1 MSSNQ
6 YKAVLLVAL
15 MVLVG
20 PSTLVKGAPTSASS
34 GVVTII
40 PTAGNE
46 SILTNISS
54 VVQVPANH
62 SITSGGLLIETE
74 WTPVADNGSYY
85 GTGYDRSWSNGTYDN
100 TSSLAQGGKLSLS
113 TDTSLGTL
121 TDFESTTRVP
131 TGWLS
136 MGSNSYEWTVVNVT
150 TLQGQ
155 EQPLSASNGSH
166 SLAFGADLSLATN
179 MTSCILSPRYSTPEV
194 VRNLSLSFDHWRSF
208 TSNDALWVEYTFDD
222 IDAWNQLIPTN
233 GYNATVASSHP
244 ASVQSYSTVWSGS
257 SLQWEPVRFQLDH
270 LPNITSSQSMRFRMC
285 AHMSEDTS
293 QRGGWFI
300 DNLTWYNQGDEP
312 GTWFHGNLNGDYAPN
327 ADGTLI
333 MPVDFSGLASPIEL
347 EIRSNWD
354 IEGGSNDGMTIW
366 YSLDN
371 GTSWVLLT
379 PLPGLPGNGV
389 AYQGQFYVDQSFGWL
404 PLFYPVSNTVSN
416 HTNASHGLLKFNVQT
431 DAIVN
436 HGGSA
441 PASGWEGIMIDDVT
455 LHSGATTATRL
466 KNVLNNFT
474 NIPDY
479 TNGSIDGWLDNVSAP
494 NQWQWVSTMGVNG
507 PVSSFDSFEDGHDAP
522 AGWSIQNIRG
532 EGWTLGAVNNL
543 SAQGPNG
550 WHSGQNGVGIKLDGQ
565 YLANSYAHL
574 ISPEY
579 QLPTNATS
587 QLTFRHWICTEAAW
601 DGGAVSLSTDGG
613 LNWWYLPSDPGGF
626 HDRIS
631 TVNSNSPFYGEGLL
645 DGSRVTGGCHGVIR
659 GFELKTADITNL
671 SGESV
676 RLRFSFFSDEF
687 VERDGWYIDDAG
699 IEISLFENEGEWVS
713 EPFTPNPVFGYGV
726 LDASAIQPQ
735 NTTLRFSLMDVNGDI
750 IPQYERITA
759 PTQILL
765 NPEEYSSVRIV
776 VHMST
781 TDILVTPTLERLG
794 LGLKQTFG
802 AYQVQ
807 TNSLSFTNNLTVDS
821 NGYISAPSS
830 STIFNTFHPQ
840 CFWGEVIVTHRG
852 ANLTGFGTG
861 FYPAFTHF
869 LQTTSYTAQP
879 IPTTTTSYTT
889 SGQYGFLTD
898 ATRLNLTRNMAQSDS
913 LLDFTIQPICSTG
926 IDDLQV
932 TIGNNAIDGFPYPL
946 TGNDTGLSERTKFH
960 SVENGSF
967 VKHGNEHGDIE
978 WESNASVVYDIGYHA
993 YSPSGALMQN
1003 VLQNGGLKYWFMDQF
1018 ILKIKTGEHAT
1029 NVSLLDR
1036 DNNVNL
1042 AHGGL
1047 GYSVLAFVPAN
1058 TTQYVHVT
1066 SPGLIFNATHPA
1078 SANGTGAYYDWG
1090 RISMFLQTD
1099 QDAHLT
1105 AHSLRSSSLAS
1116 VFSGVYYS
1124 DTILNSVLNASRTN
1138 DSNSMI
1144 DIPIS
1149 IETGSGGVVFN
1160 FTVTSEPVLIDTV
1173 VDAPASRWLPGTL
1186 REVTTHHIRV
1196 DPNNLQSIA
1205 PALERINISMGSST
1219 SHNDVRITAELD
1231 RLDTT
1236 PRFIQTS
1243 GAGIAALHPSSNV
1256 SCTRSECNVTWVF
1269 ESTWLNDDIDDVHWM
1284 AFALDENGLK
1294 TGPAVWA
1301 ENTAYNDVENDLEA
1315 FDIRAYDDEG
1325 RALHDWTQ
1333 PLWPLHVNP
1342 ETAMFISGRVRFE
1355 GVADGWVEEGEAQVT
1370 VEARAVP
1377 PKNISGGSDEW
1388 PGIPIVWSHSNTSEV
1403 DAFGQFSIPLTI
1415 PDADELISGTRIEVR
1430 VLLTRCGPAGN
1441 QATTAFDRTAEATSF
1456 EILYD
1461 ETKPDLISV
1470 EILDQSGLQP
1480 ADGHIWMPERPIPL
1494 RLSIQDAEGLE
1505 TPLTIY
1511 TWAEDVDD
1519 TNGNGLMEE
1528 SEYQSFTANI
1538 NRGVFEAEVD
1548 LPLLQTSDILSPGAE
1563 EGRLSIVVFGFDLA
1577 GNPLQGGG
1585 TYGEETDA
1593 ATVYVQPWKP
1603 TSLVRESFTTDA
1615 IGGYLFPGQTHQMTF
1630 DLIDGNGLSSL
1641 DSITLG
1647 LLNSQQDKCW
1657 IEHLPRFNVTTG
1669 DVTCFEVPPTVTSQK
1684 DELTFQWKLTVSFR
1698 LRWDAMSA
1706 LSDQRFTPS
1715 LVVEDENQDV
1725 GLGATYL
1732 EDLNWTTHTRVS
1744 FILHEVKDRVA
1755 PFGTFQNNLLTMHLD
1770 DFADIGIIIVHENTS
1785 EPALNIPF
1793 DSRVTWNV
1801 THNAATSY
1809 STESTIDMTGLSSHR
1824 LILNWMTIPNGVA
1837 ILNIGLTGSVFSSST
1852 PLSIGLQID
1861 EQSPTVTLEPGTFSD
1876 LDSNDLNDVPITIHI
1891 TDDYGVSEQGA
1902 MVHWCY
1908 VRAGKV
1914 VEGSIGEKY
1923 LDSIG
1928 TTGDITSFQTVLD
1941 VEQTGVLFEKSDR
1954 LSVWFSHQDR
1964 SGNPMVGE
1972 ATEFSPLEVY
1982 VVWMAFEPI
1991 PVSIEA
1997 TPYRPSVGES
2007 IDIVL
2012 TVENIGY
2019 LSGSTSFILQ
2029 DGDGIKLGNV
2039 TFNLEA
2045 GERKSITWEIE
2056 AWKEGRLGMMLKMDN
2071 NTILIPVPM
2080 ADVSDDSVNQKS
2092 SASELGLNILIVI
2105 LAAGAVVG
2113 AYLMRK
2119 QRIKDLYDEFDLE
2132 DEVIKPPP
2140 RPLDLMDIG
2149 EEE

>member
-1 MSSNQ
+1 MPSNQ

-20 PSTLVKGAPTSASS
+20 PSTLVKGAPTITSS
-34 GVVTII
+34 GEITLT
-40 PTAGNE
+40 PTPGNE
-46 SILTNISS
+46 SVLTNISS
-54 VVQVPANH
+54 IVQVPANH
-62 SITSGGLLIETE
+62 TITGGYLGIQTE
-74 WTPVADNGSYY
+74 WTPVADIGSYY
-85 GTGYDRSWSNGTYDN
+85 GTGYDRGWLNGTFDN
-100 TSSLAQGGKLSLS
+100 TSSLAHGGKLSLS
-113 TDTSLGTL
+113 TDTSLGSL
-121 TDFESTTRVP
+121 TDFETTTRVP
-131 TGWLS
+131 TGWLG
-136 MGSNSYEWTVVNVT
+136 MGPDGYDWTVVNVT

-155 EQPLSASNGSH
+155 EQPTSASNGVH
-166 SLAFGADLSLATN
+166 ALAFGADLSLTANT
-179 MTSCILSPRYSTPEV
+179 TSCILSPRYSTPEV
-194 VRNLSLSFDHWRSF
+194 VRNLSLSFDHWRSV
-208 TSNDALWVEYTFDD
+208 TSNDALWVEYTLDD
-222 IDAWNQLIPTN
+222 VEAWNQLIPTN
-233 GYNATVASSHP
+233 GYNATVISSHP
-244 ASVQSYSTVWSGS
+244 TSVQSYSSVWSGS
-257 SLQWEPVRFQLDH
+257 SLQWDSVHFQLDN
-270 LPNITSSQSMRFRMC
+270 LANISSSQSMRFRMC
-285 AHMSEDTS
+285 ADMSEDIS

-300 DNLTWYNQGDEP
+300 DNLTWHNQGDEP
-312 GTWFHGNLNGDYAPN
+312 GSWFHGNLSGDYAPN
-327 ADGTLI
+327 ADGTLV

-389 AYQGQFYVDQSFGWL
+389 AYQGQFYVDESFAWL
-404 PLFYPVSNTVSN
+404 PMFYPVPNTVSN
-416 HTNASHGLLKFNVQT
+416 HSNASYGLLKFNVQT

-455 LHSGATTATRL
+455 LHSGANTATPIKR
-466 KNVLNNFT
+466 VLNNFT
-474 NIPDY
+474 NMPDY
-479 TNGSIDGWLDNVSAP
+479 SNGSIDGWLDNVSAP

-507 PVSSFDSFEDGHDAP
+507 PRTAFDSFEDAHDAP

-532 EGWTLGAVNNL
+532 EGWTLGTVNN
-543 SAQGPNG
+543 SSGQGPNG

-565 YLANSYAHL
+565 YRANSYAHL

-579 QLPTNATS
+579 RLPTNATS
-587 QLTFRHWICTEAAW
+587 QLTFRQWICTEAAW

-613 LNWWYLPSDPGGF
+613 LNWWYLPADPGGF

-631 TVNSNSPFYGEGLL
+631 TVNTNSPFYGEGLL

-735 NTTLRFSLMDVNGDI
+735 NTTLRFSIMDMNGDI

-759 PTQILL
+759 PKQILL

-807 TNSLSFTNNLTVDS
+807 TNSLSFTNNLSVDS

-830 STIFNTFHPQ
+830 TTLFNTFYPQ

-861 FYPAFTHF
+861 FYPPFTHF
-869 LQTTSYTAQP
+869 LQTTSYTSQP
-879 IPTTTTSYTT
+879 IPTTTTSYST
-889 SGQYGFLTD
+889 SGQYGFSTD
-898 ATRLNLTRNMAQSDS
+898 ATGLNLTRNMAQGDTF
-913 LLDFTIQPICSTG
+913 LDFTIQPICSTG

-946 TGNDTGLSERTKFH
+946 TGNDTGLSERTKFY

-967 VKHGNEHGDIE
+967 VKHGNEHGDLE
-978 WESNASVVYDIGYHA
+978 WESKASVMYDLGYHG
-993 YSPSGALMQN
+993 YSRTGIF
-1003 VLQNGGLKYWFMDQF
+1003 LQNGVLKYQFMDQF
-1018 ILKIKTGEHAT
+1018 VLKVQTGENAT
-1029 NVSLLDR
+1029 NVTMCDHYY
-1036 DNNVNL
+1036 N
-1042 AHGGL
+1042 
-1047 GYSVLAFVPAN
+1047 GYQLHSVLAFVPAN
-1058 TTQYVHVT
+1058 TTRYIHVT
-1066 SPGLIFNATHPA
+1066 SPGLRFNTTHPSIANAT
-1078 SANGTGAYYDWG
+1078 GTHYDWG

-1099 QDAHLT
+1099 QDANLT
-1105 AHSLRSSSLAS
+1105 AHSLRSSSEPSILN
-1116 VFSGVYYS
+1116 FIYYS
-1124 DTILNSVLNASRTN
+1124 DTILNSVLNASSTN

-1149 IETGSGGVVFN
+1149 IETASGGVVFN
-1160 FTVTSEPVLIDTV
+1160 FTVASEPVLIDTV

-1186 REVTTHHIRV
+1186 REVTTHHVRT
-1196 DPNNLQSIA
+1196 DPNNPQSIA
-1205 PALERINISMGSST
+1205 PALERINISMGPST
-1219 SHNDVRITAELD
+1219 SHNDVRVTAELD

-1243 GAGIAALHPSSNV
+1243 GAGIASLHPSSNV
-1256 SCTRSECNVTWVF
+1256 SCTRSECTVTWVF

-1284 AFALDENGLK
+1284 AFAIDENGLK
-1294 TGPAVWA
+1294 TGPAVWV

-1342 ETAMFISGRVRFE
+1342 DTAMFISGRVRFE
-1355 GVADGWVEEGEAQVT
+1355 GVADGWVQEGEAQVT

-1388 PGIPIVWSHSNTSEV
+1388 PGIPVIWSLSNTSEV
-1403 DAFGQFSIPLTI
+1403 DVFGQFSIPLTI

-1430 VLLTRCGPAGN
+1430 VLLTRRGPAGN
-1441 QATTAFDRTAEATSF
+1441 QVTTAFDRTAESTSF
-1456 EILYD
+1456 EIVYD

-1494 RLSIQDAEGLE
+1494 RLLIQDAEGLE

-1511 TWAEDVDD
+1511 TWAEDRDD

-1528 SEYQSFTANI
+1528 SEYQSFTTNI

-1548 LPLLQTSDILSPGAE
+1548 LPLLQTSDVLSPGYE
-1563 EGRLSIVVFGFDLA
+1563 EGRLSVVVSGFDLA
-1577 GNPLQGGG
+1577 GNSLRGGG

-1593 ATVYVQPWKP
+1593 ATVYVQPGKP

-1615 IGGYLFPGQTHQMTF
+1615 IGGYLFPGQTHHMTF

-1641 DSITLG
+1641 DSITVG
-1647 LLNSQQDKCW
+1647 LLNSQQDDCW
-1657 IEHLPRFNVTTG
+1657 IEHLPRFNVTSG
-1669 DVTCFEVPPTVTSQK
+1669 DVMCFEVPPTVTSQK
-1684 DELTFQWKLTVSFR
+1684 DDLTFRWKITVSFR
-1698 LRWDAMSA
+1698 LRWDAMDA

-1744 FILHEVKDRVA
+1744 FILDDVKDRVA
-1755 PFGTFQNNLLTMHLD
+1755 PFGTFQNNILTLQLD
-1770 DFADIGIIIVHENTS
+1770 DFADIDVIIVHENTS
-1785 EPALNIPF
+1785 EPALHIPF
-1793 DSRVTWNV
+1793 DSRVTWDV
-1801 THNAATSY
+1801 IHNAATSF

-1824 LILNWMTIPNGVA
+1824 LVLNWMTIPNGVA
-1837 ILNIGLTGSVFSSST
+1837 TLNIGLTGSVFNSST

-1861 EQSPTVTLEPGTFSD
+1861 EQSPTVALELGTFSD
-1876 LDSNDLNDVPITIHI
+1876 LDSNNLNNVPITIHI
-1891 TDDYGVSEQGA
+1891 TDDYGVSERGA

-1928 TTGDITSFQTVLD
+1928 TTGEITSFQTILN

-1972 ATEFSPLEVY
+1972 ATEFNPLEVY
-1982 VVWMAFEPI
+1982 VVWMAFEPV

-1997 TPYRPSVGES
+1997 TPYRPSVGEI

-2019 LSGSTSFILQ
+2019 LNGSTSFILQ
-2029 DGDGIKLGNV
+2029 DGDGIKLREI

-2045 GERKSITWEIE
+2045 GERESITWEIE
-2056 AWKEGRLGMMLKMDN
+2056 TWTTGRLGMTLEMDN
-2071 NTILIPVPM
+2071 NSVLIPVPL
-2080 ADVSDDSVNQKS
+2080 ADVTDDSVDQKS
-2092 SASELGLNILIVI
+2092 SASELGLNILLFI
-2105 LAAGAVVG
+2105 LAAGAVV
-2113 AYLMRK
+2113 ATYLMRK
-2119 QRIKDLYDEFDLE
+2119 QRIKDLYDEFDL
-2132 DEVIKPPP
+2132 DDDSIKPPP
-2140 RPLDLMDIG
+2140 RPLDLMDID